1 LIEHLSEE
9 QLENLVHGRP
19 ESHATLRHLSW
30 CHDCFRAYRAAVE
43 SLEKATRLDTSEVSS
58 VDPSVESDPGPGR
71 EGLRWLRLA
80 IPAVAVLAVGV
91 VALWPVSSRSPA
103 PYSITYSSPVQQAV
117 NHASSMDLVL
127 VGGEGAADRGGA
139 AFRNGV
145 EIPADELN
153 LQEIARS
160 YRNRNS
166 VETGLEVVSGY
177 LALNKIQTAERFL
190 QTVQRDHAD
199 DPRVRLL
206 EGIVS
211 WKNNKPLEEVDR
223 IFMDLLEDHPDYHT
237 VRLDYALILRETG
250 RASEAQTLFEDLA
263 ESARNTPLGRRAAME
278 LEPVNG

>member
-1 LIEHLSEE
+1 MIEHLSKE
-9 QLENLVHGRP
+9 QLGNLVHGRL

-30 CHDCFRAYRAAVE
+30 CPDCFRAYRAAVE
-43 SLEKATRLDTSEVSS
+43 SLEETKRLETLEVSS
-58 VDPSVESDPGPGR
+58 VDLSVESDPGSGR

-80 IPAVAVLAVGV
+80 IPAVTVLAVGAA
-91 VALWPVSSRSPA
+91 ALWAVSSRSLD

-153 LQEIARS
+153 LPEISRS
-160 YRNRNS
+160 YRNRHS

-190 QTVQRDHAD
+190 QTVQRDHAE

-211 WKNNKPLEEVDR
+211 WKSNSSLEEVDR
-223 IFMDLLEDHPDYHT
+223 IFVDLLEDHPDYRT
-237 VRLDYALILRETG
+237 VRLDYAMILRETG

-278 LEPVNG
+278 LEAVNG